1 MKAVYIESHGDRDVL
16 IYGNRPE
23 PEIGPTDV
31 KIKVR
36 AAALNRLD
44 LYTREGGR
52 GLSREFP
59 PPLILGGD
67 CAGDIVELGEKV
79 AGVSVGDRVVVNPLI
94 DVNLLGGTS
103 PSAPSSPQ
111 FMGTAID
118 GSYAEYVSVPAVNV
132 HVLSDN
138 VSYEQAA
145 AVPTT
150 YLPIWNMMVR
160 RAQLK
165 PWETVL
171 VLSASAGV
179 GSAAVQVAK
188 QVVGARVIATT
199 STPEKVK
206 QAFMLGADEVINYQ
220 ESDIAESV
228 KALTN
233 GQGVDLLVDHVGA
246 DFFKAAFSSLKQGG
260 RYTICGATTG
270 LRTELH
276 LGILFSK
283 QIEIY
288 GGFMGTNQDMKEIV
302 AMLNKGV
309 INPVIHKVFPL
320 KEAKLAHKEME
331 DANFFGKI
339 LLTP

>member
-1 MKAVYIESHGDRDVL
+1 M
-16 IYGNRPE
+16 
-23 PEIGPTDV
+23 
-31 KIKVR
+31 
-36 AAALNRLD
+36 
-44 LYTREGGR
+44 
-52 GLSREFP
+52 GLEKHLSEQ
-59 PPLILGGD
+59 
-67 CAGDIVELGEKV
+67 GEQ
-79 AGVSVGDRVVVNPLI
+79 S
-94 DVNLLGGTS
+94 
-103 PSAPSSPQ
+103 
-111 FMGTAID
+111 
-118 GSYAEYVSVPAVNV
+118 
-132 HVLSDN
+132 
-138 VSYEQAA
+138 
-145 AVPTT
+145 
-150 YLPIWNMMVR
+150 
-160 RAQLK
+160 
-165 PWETVL
+165 
-171 VLSASAGV
+171 
-179 GSAAVQVAK
+179 
-188 QVVGARVIATT
+188 
-199 STPEKVK
+199 PEKVK